1 MSLVAL
7 HSASMETRA
16 ILGSHGAAGLE
27 PHAPLLAYYPAGQKS
42 GFLRGI
48 FDRTAGDYDRIERLM
63 ALGTGAWYRR
73 EALRRSGLAP
83 GMKVLDVA
91 AGTGAVAREAL
102 AIVGERG
109 RVVGMDPS
117 AGMLAQLV
125 KRLPVG
131 VVRATGERLPVAEGM
146 FDFLSVGYALR
157 HLADLG
163 LALRE
168 FNRVLRPG
176 GIVCLLEITAPRRAV
191 LRMLARA
198 YFRGVVPCVT
208 RLAARH
214 ADSQLLWRYYWDTI
228 DACVPPERVLEAMRG
243 AGFERV
249 NRYCEMGIFSEYTG
263 VKR

>member
-1 MSLVAL
+1 
-7 HSASMETRA
+7 MESQSV
-16 ILGSHGAAGLE
+16 LDSHGAAGLE
-27 PHAPLLAYYPAGQKS
+27 PHAPLPAYYPPGQKS

-73 EALRRSGLAP
+73 AALRRAGLAA

-102 AIVGERG
+102 GIVGPG
-109 RVVGMDPS
+109 GSVVALDPS
-117 AGMLAQLV
+117 AGMLGRLV
-125 KRLPVG
+125 ERVAIR
-131 VVRATGERLPVAEGM
+131 VVRATGEHLPLADGQ

-157 HLADLG
+157 HLADLAQ
-163 LALRE
+163 ALRE
-168 FNRVLRPG
+168 FHRVLRPG
-176 GIVCLLEITAPRRAV
+176 GVVCLLEITAPQRP
-191 LRMLARA
+191 LPRMLARA
-198 YFRGVVPCVT
+198 YFRGLVPCIT

-228 DACVPPERVLEAMRG
+228 DACVPPGRVLEAMTA
-243 AGFERV
+243 AGFERA
-249 NRYCEMGIFSEYTG
+249 NRYSEMGIFSEFTG